1 MCTLHCLKVAWGI
14 QYVPPDWTHYMGE
27 FLQEG
32 RGSPT
37 SHTEPNGVDMY
48 DFDGANS
55 NKAGEIQVMSS
66 PGEAQRDGE
75 N

>member
-1 MCTLHCLKVAWGI
+1 
-14 QYVPPDWTHYMGE
+14 MGE

-32 RGSPT
+32 RGSRT

-48 DFDGANS
+48 DLDGANS

-66 PGEAQRDGE
+66 PGEAQKNGE